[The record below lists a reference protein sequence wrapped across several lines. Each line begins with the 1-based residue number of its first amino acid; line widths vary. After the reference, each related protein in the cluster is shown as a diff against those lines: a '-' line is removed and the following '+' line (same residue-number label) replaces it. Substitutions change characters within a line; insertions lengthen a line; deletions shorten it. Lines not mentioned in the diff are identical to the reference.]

1 MKKTRKTLIALLAA
15 AALLLSLAAC
25 GATKAPDGAALM
37 QGIYEKLLANKDY
50 TEWKAMF
57 GATTIEEKLDGQTIT
72 ISAKGE
78 EGINGDYSFT
88 LEDGYIVNECPEDD
102 YTAYSLLMDLKAA
115 VAEYYGMN
123 NTLLSGY
130 LAGLRGDENKYF
142 ITENA
147 DGKTVYKLY
156 AAGTWGLEGLD
167 DMYVTE
173 DAIDYCDPLGEDDS
187 NLRVNAGK
195 VHVACYGNKN
205 DFAVIVGEY
214 ENNTD
219 VSLKSLQTVVA
230 KLQPAGYEA
239 FAKEYTELKETQGSG
254 FTVSFG
260 IPEDVAQAHEF
271 QMQDGYQ
278 YITAVFSA
286 NA

>member
-1 MKKTRKTLIALLAA
+1 MKNTRKTLIALLAA
-15 AALLLSLAAC
+15 VALLLSLAAC
-25 GATKAPDGAALM
+25 GANKAPDGAALM

-57 GATTIEEKLDGQTIT
+57 SATTVEEKLDGSSIV

-78 EGINGDYSFT
+78 EGLNGDYTFT
-88 LEDGYIVNECPEDD
+88 LDGDYIVAESPEDD
-102 YTAYSLLMDLKAA
+102 YAVYSLMMDLKAA
-115 VAEYYGMN
+115 VADYYGMN

-156 AAGTWGLEGLD
+156 AAGPWDLEGID
-167 DMYVTE
+167 EMYVTE
-173 DAIDYCDPLGEDDS
+173 DVIDYCDPLGEDDS

-195 VHVACYGNKN
+195 VHVACYGNRD
-205 DFAVIVGEY
+205 DFTVIVGEY
-214 ENNTD
+214 ENNTEA
-219 VSLKSLQTVVA
+219 SLKSLQTVAA

-239 FAKEYTELKETQGSG
+239 FAKDYTELKETQGSG
-254 FTVSFG
+254 YTVSFG
-260 IPEDVAQAHEF
+260 IPDAVAQAHEF
-271 QMQDGYQ
+271 KAADGYQ
-278 YITAVFSA
+278 YITVVFSA
-286 NA
+286 DA